1 MANIYELVTA
11 PILATEWNEK
21 VRERTPFLGESLF
34 PARKQLS
41 TELDT
46 IKGGVQTPKLLNL
59 SAYDA
64 KAIPVEREGFEK
76 IHHEIPF
83 FKNFKSI
90 QEKER
95 RDIQN
100 VAASAGAE
108 QVLAILLGNVY
119 NDMFNLV
126 NMAHSTLE
134 YMRMKALVEGAI
146 SFANNGVSVALDYGL
161 AENQKKTLSGTS
173 KWDATTTADPIADII
188 SWQEQIAT
196 ETGVTPNTVLMNTA
210 TFATMRKTDAIKNA
224 VYVFGNGKVIP
235 SAAAVKQFVKDE
247 TGCDLIVYDK
257 GITLNGT
264 FTKFVEDG
272 KVVLFDRNNVG
283 YTNFAVTPEESDLI
297 NGTDA
302 VVSVVDTGITITTTK
317 ETDPVNV
324 KTKVS
329 MVALPSLE
337 GANYIIQAKVY

>member
-1 MANIYELVTA
+1 MANIYDLVTA

-21 VRERTPFLGESLF
+21 VRERVPFLGESLF

-59 SAYDA
+59 SAYDV

-83 FKNFKSI
+83 FKNFKSV

-100 VAASAGAE
+100 VSASAGSE
-108 QVLAILLGNVY
+108 KILAILLGNVY
-119 NDMFNLV
+119 NDMFNLI

-161 AENQKKTLSGTS
+161 ASNQKKTLSSTS
-173 KWDATTTADPIADII
+173 KWDAPTTADPISDII
-188 SWQEQIAT
+188 SWQEQIANT
-196 ETGVTPNTVLMNTA
+196 TGVKPNTVLMNTA
-210 TFATMRKTDAIKNA
+210 TFAQMRKADAVKNA
-224 VYVFGNGKVIP
+224 VYVFGNGKVTP
-235 SAAAVKQFVKDE
+235 NATAAKQLIKDE
-247 TGCDLIVYDK
+247 TGCDLIIYDK
-257 GITLNGT
+257 GITLNDT
-264 FTKFVEDG
+264 FTKFVPDG
-272 KVVLFDRNNVG
+272 KVVLFDRSNVG
-283 YTNFAVTPEESDLI
+283 YTNFSVTPEESDLMT
-297 NGTDA
+297 GSAAT
-302 VVSVVDTGITITTTK
+302 VSVVDTGITITTTK

-337 GANYIIQAKVY
+337 GADYIIQAKVY